1 MMFKEA
7 LAWMLKVKGI
17 NTTSPK
23 ISINP
28 NFSAIMS
35 HLQKAINPLLSTSQR
50 MLHNLRIGMPK
61 SSQDVV
67 NLSICT

>member
-23 ISINP
+23 IS
-28 NFSAIMS
+28 IMS